1 MKQPISLHV
10 LCRYEN
16 GRPKG
21 LVAIDL
27 KNGLFESVSWRV
39 KETEIASLKGKEF
52 FMHESKNDL
61 SYLNGIITDIR
72 REEIADNDGEV
83 RAIVQFKATK
93 ENRIKTAWPQTDNPN
108 EYYRINYDA
117 PLESLRK

>member
-16 GRPKG
+16 DRPKG

-39 KETEIASLKGKEF
+39 KENEIASLIGKEF

-93 ENRIKTAWPQTDNPN
+93 ENRIKTGWPKTDNPN
-108 EYYRINYDA
+108 EYYRINYDT
-117 PLESLRK
+117 PLEYLRK